1 MEWHFPFRRRTLLG
15 LNTRIAGGLA
25 FLLFLAQGQGAAQI
39 PHGESPLQPG
49 TAAMVKELRRIQDGA
64 DPRSM
69 AYLNDRLVDELQQRV
84 VGTTNLQEQAR
95 IRYFL
100 GLQLLNAGQ
109 PEQAFHEFQAAEAQ
123 VLQSGAQL
131 SASSRSELRLR
142 KALTQLRLGEQE
154 NCLLN
159 HRPESCLF
167 PLEPGGFH
175 RLPRGSRGAVQL
187 FTEHLEQSPDDLSG
201 RWLLNLAYMTLGEW
215 PDQVPARWRI
225 PATAFASEYPLPRFP
240 DVAGSVGLD
249 VDDLAG
255 GCILD
260 DFNNDGRLDVVAS
273 SWGLSGQLRFFQNE
287 GNGQFVEQTQQ
298 AGLTGLVGGLNL
310 QQTDYN
316 NDGWLDIWV
325 LRGAW
330 LGSAGRI
337 PNSLLK
343 NRGDGTFE
351 DVTVESG
358 LLSRHPTQASV
369 WFDFDGDGWL
379 DLFVGNESSNP
390 RDAEPSELFR
400 NQRDGTFVECA
411 SASGV
416 ALRRFVKGVTS
427 ADFNHDGRPDLFVSC
442 LDGPNLLLRND
453 GGTNGNW
460 HFTDASRAAGVG
472 DRVISFPTWFFDYDN
487 DGWEDLFV
495 SGYAIQNVG
504 DVAADY
510 LGLPHQAALP
520 KLYRNLGNG
529 TFADVTVANRL
540 NRVCL
545 TMGSNFGDLD
555 NDGWLDFYLGT
566 GNPDLST
573 LVPNRMFRNAEGRFF
588 QEVTTAGGFGHLQK
602 GHGVA
607 FADLDEDGDQ
617 DVYIVM
623 GGAFTGDRYRN
634 SLFLNPGTTNHWLK
648 LKLEGTRSNRAAL
661 GARIRVVVSTPN
673 GPRSIYKTVNSGG
686 SFGSSPLEQHL
697 GLGSAST
704 VDSVEITW
712 PGSGI
717 QQQFTGLTRNR
728 TYLLR
733 ENQSSAVELPR
744 SATPFNLTRVHS
756 HQDPTTP

>member
-1 MEWHFPFRRRTLLG
+1 MTL
-15 LNTRIAGGLA
+15 
-25 FLLFLAQGQGAAQI
+25 AADQSSQAA
-39 PHGESPLQPG
+39 PKLEPG
-49 TAAMVKELRRIQDGA
+49 TTAMVRELSRIQYTT

-69 AYLNDRLVDELQQRV
+69 AYLNDRLVTELQQRV
-84 VGTTNLQEQAR
+84 LGMTNLHEQAR
-95 IRYFL
+95 VRYFL
-100 GLQLLNAGQ
+100 GVQLLNAGNS
-109 PEQAFHEFQAAEAQ
+109 EEAFQEFQSVEAQ
-123 VLQSGAQL
+123 IAQSGAKL
-131 SASSRSELRLR
+131 SVESQAELRLR
-142 KALTQLRLGEQE
+142 KALTLLRLGEQE

-167 PLEPGGFH
+167 PLETGGFH
-175 RLPRGSRGAVQL
+175 RLPRGSRGAIKL
-187 FTEHLEQSPDDLSG
+187 FTEHLEQSPNDLSG
-201 RWLLNLAYMTLGEW
+201 RWLLNLAYMTLGQW
-215 PDQVPARWRI
+215 PDQVPERWRI
-225 PATAFASEYPLPRFP
+225 PASAFASEYPLPRFP
-240 DVAGSVGLD
+240 DVAGAVGLD

-255 GCILD
+255 GCIID

-273 SWGLSGQLRFFQNE
+273 SWGPNGQLRYFRNE
-287 GNGQFVEQTQQ
+287 GGGRFVEQTEA
-298 AGLTGLVGGLNL
+298 AGLIGLVGGLNI

-330 LGSAGRI
+330 LGGAGRI

-343 NRGDGTFE
+343 NRGDGTFV
-351 DVTVESG
+351 DVTVASG
-358 LLSRHPTQASV
+358 LLSRHPTQTSV
-369 WFDFDGDGWL
+369 WFDYDGDGWL
-379 DLFVGNESSNP
+379 DLFVGNESGNP
-390 RDAEPSELFR
+390 RDPDPSELFH

-411 SASGV
+411 ATSGI
-416 ALRRFVKGVTS
+416 AIRRFVKGVAS
-427 ADFNHDGRPDLFVSC
+427 ADFNRDGRPDLFLSC

-453 GGTNGNW
+453 GGTEGAW
-460 HFTDASRAAGVG
+460 KFSDISRAAGVG

-495 SGYAIQNVG
+495 SGYAIRNVG

-510 LGLPHQAALP
+510 LGQPHQAALP
-520 KLYRNLGNG
+520 KLYRNQQDG
-529 TFADVTVANRL
+529 TFADVTVASRL

-623 GGAFTGDRYRN
+623 GGAFSGDRYRN
-634 SLFLNPGTTNHWLK
+634 SLFLNPGSTNHWLK

-661 GARIRVVVSTPN
+661 GARIHVTVATPQ
-673 GPRSIYKTVNSGG
+673 GTRSIFKTVNSGG
-686 SFGSSPLEQHL
+686 SFGSSPLQQEI
-697 GLGSAST
+697 GLGQAST
-704 VDSVEITW
+704 IDSVQITW
-712 PGSGI
+712 PGSGN
-717 QQQFTGLTRNR
+717 QQQFRGLLRDR

-733 ENQSSAVELPR
+733 ENEAQARELHRPV
-744 SATPFNLTRVHS
+744 SPFDLTRS
-756 HQDPTTP
+756 HPHVAPARP